1 MKTIAKFVK
10 DWETTNTRN
19 VAKSGGV
26 SMMALSL
33 AACGGGGSP
42 APVIEETP
50 VVVPVVPITSALT
63 IWNDTVVGTTADDVV
78 TGARIDTV
86 QVFNSGDSIALGDG
100 NDSLSA
106 TLNAGTVTPV
116 AMTGVENV
124 MFTVLGAATVDFDN
138 VSGVTS
144 IISRGSSATLLVDD
158 IQEIPTSISINNN
171 TAVQTFVIK
180 DYCCLWKYRF
190 DHIELRWGRWC
201 GERRR

>member
-1 MKTIAKFVK
+1 MQTISKLVKGSETKNARNAAK
-10 DWETTNTRN
+10 
-19 VAKSGGV
+19 ASGI

-33 AACGGGGSP
+33 AACGGGGS
-42 APVIEETP
+42 APTH
-50 VVVPVVPITSALT
+50 VVVVEVVPITSALT
-63 IWNDTVVGTTADDVV
+63 IWNDTVAGTTADDVV

-86 QVFNSGDSIALGDG
+86 QVFNSGDSIVLGDG

-124 MFTVLGAATVDFDN
+124 MFTVLGDATVDFDN

-171 TAVQTFVIK
+171 TAVQTFVVK
-180 DYCCLWKYRF
+180 DTAVSGNTDSITLNF
-190 DHIELRWGRWC
+190 DGV
-201 GERRR
+201 GGVVNVGG

>member
-1 MKTIAKFVK
+1 MQTISKLVKGSETKNARNAAK
-10 DWETTNTRN
+10 
-19 VAKSGGV
+19 ASGI

-33 AACGGGGSP
+33 AACGGGGSAP
-42 APVIEETP
+42 APV
-50 VVVPVVPITSALT
+50 VVVEAVPITSALT
-63 IWNDTVVGTTADDVV
+63 IWNDTVAGTTADDVV

-86 QVFNSGDSIALGDG
+86 QVFNSGDSIVLGDG

-124 MFTVLGAATVDFDN
+124 MFTVLGDATVDFDN

-171 TAVQTFVIK
+171 TAVQTFVVK
-180 DYCCLWKYRF
+180 DTAVSGNE
-190 DHIELRWGRWC
+190 D
-201 GERRR
+201 

>member
-1 MKTIAKFVK
+1 MLIGTYLAVLSKEEDINMKNIASLVK
-10 DWETTNTRN
+10 DWETKSNRN
-19 VAKSGGV
+19 LAKASGI

-33 AACGGGGSP
+33 AACGGGSAP
-42 APVIEETP
+42 APV
-50 VVVPVVPITSALT
+50 VVVEVVPITSALT
-63 IWNDTVVGTTADDVV
+63 IWNDTVAGTTADDVV

-86 QVFNSGDSIALGDG
+86 QVFNSGDSIVLGDG

-106 TLNAGTVTPV
+106 KLNAGTVTPV

-124 MFTVLGAATVDFDN
+124 MFTVLGDATVDFDN

-180 DYCCLWKYRF
+180 DATVSGAT
-190 DHIELRWGRWC
+190 DSIT
-201 GERRR
+201 

>member
-1 MKTIAKFVK
+1 MGVRRSATGHLV
-10 DWETTNTRN
+10 
-19 VAKSGGV
+19 SG
-26 SMMALSL
+26 ALVVGLSFL

-50 VVVPVVPITSALT
+50 VVVTPPVVVPITEALT
-63 IWNDTVVGTTADDVV
+63 IWNDTVTGTTADDVV

-86 QVFNSGDSIALGDG
+86 QVFNSGDSIVLGDG

-124 MFTVLGAATVDFDN
+124 MFTVLGDATVDFDN

-144 IISRGSSATLLVDD
+144 IISLCSIRCRSAVDPTNTLLLVV
-158 IQEIPTSISINNN
+158 PPCK
-171 TAVQTFVIK
+171 ALVLF
-180 DYCCLWKYRF
+180 
-190 DHIELRWGRWC
+190 
-201 GERRR
+201 

>member
-1 MKTIAKFVK
+1 MNTIAKLVK
-10 DWETTNTRN
+10 IWETKNAKHMTN
-19 VAKSGGV
+19 ASGM

-33 AACGGGGSP
+33 AACGGGGSAP
-42 APVIEETP
+42 APVVVVDPAP
-50 VVVPVVPITSALT
+50 VVEVVPIEEELK
-63 IWNDTVVGTTADDVV
+63 IRNDTISGTTADDVV

-106 TLNAGTVTPV
+106 TLNAGTVAPV

-124 MFTVLGAATVDFDN
+124 MFTALGVATVDFDN

-171 TAVQTFVIK
+171 TAVTSAVEVEASKLVDAIN
-180 DYCCLWKYRF
+180 
-190 DHIELRWGRWC
+190 
-201 GERRR
+201 